1 MKSTT
6 NQMDYQRSKKSDKA
20 KKTFELYG
28 KNSKRASRMIEAIHE
43 KNNQTK
49 NVSKVETKN

>member
-1 MKSTT
+1 MKSTP